1 MKIKELKENEQLKMD
16 NVSLHVDIPGVIGR
30 DERELSIAEL
40 ERIKMILF
48 TDAKIVCEGEV
59 ATESINQYVIN
70 GKKYDHDVD
79 TLKTTQ
85 LYLDDYSYA
94 ITYLISSEW
103 TRFGNIDG
111 WFEVIRDITIYLKD
125 INDRKALP
133 EAKKIIKMIEK
144 YSKRVNFSSFRKYLS
159 TSIVEA
165 NDHGF
170 EGVKKNIYILKRD
183 K

>member
-48 TDAKIVCEGEV
+48 TDAKIVREGEV

>member
-1 MKIKELKENEQLKMD
+1 MKFKELKENEALMMN
-16 NVSLHVDIPGVIGR
+16 NVSLHVDVPGVIGK
-30 DERELSIAEL
+30 DEKKLSKIEL
-40 ERIKMILF
+40 ERVKMILF
-48 TDAKIVCEGEV
+48 TDAKNVRKMKLLL
-59 ATESINQYVIN
+59 ESIKQYVIN

-103 TRFGNIDG
+103 TRFGNIGG
-111 WFEVIRDITIYLKD
+111 WLEVIRDITIYLKD
-125 INDRKALP
+125 INDRKVLQ
-133 EAKKIIKMIEK
+133 EAKRMIKMIDK
-144 YSKRVNFSSFRKYLS
+144 YSKKINFSSFRQYLS
-159 TSIVEA
+159 TSIVEG
-165 NDHGF
+165 NDHDF